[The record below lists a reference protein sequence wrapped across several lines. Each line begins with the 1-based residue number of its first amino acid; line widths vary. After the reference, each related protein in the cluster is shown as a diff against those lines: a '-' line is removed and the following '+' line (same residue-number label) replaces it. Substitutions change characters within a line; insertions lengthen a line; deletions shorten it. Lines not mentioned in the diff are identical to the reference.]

1 MFKIN
6 SHIKTEITAGFSIFF
21 SVWTISFLYG
31 QVMQN
36 FGFSQTHWF
45 SNICIIASLGCLLS
59 FFIIKQPFMIAPGL
73 STGWFF
79 CHLLNEHTNPK
90 TLFLAISIS
99 GIVLLLLS
107 RLKLIKQTKQF
118 LPESIQETI
127 NIGIG
132 FLFIR
137 IALGQQFPE
146 LNLCIFQQVS
156 SYLFFFT
163 IACLLMFKQLKMK
176 SGMLLTVIM
185 SVGLAYLLKCTSWQG
200 LFAVPEHIQYVFSL
214 PDTQHIKGLILTK
227 HVLEISLFSL
237 FDTAVGV
244 FCLQQLQIT
253 LRAPC
258 PPSLSPSYVSVGL
271 NNIFSGLL
279 LCGPNTAYIES
290 TIGIQ
295 LGARRALSIL
305 VVSLCFAGF
314 LFCLPIGSMIPK
326 ELFRGILFFIGCS
339 LITPLYKMRYKTPTA
354 NILSIALIFIMII
367 RKSIMDGLMVSI
379 FAMVIYNRL
388 NHIKTESVIEWSAVL
403 SLIILLLRF
412 V

>member
-21 SVWTISFLYG
+21 SVWTITFLYG
-31 QVMQN
+31 QVMQS
-36 FGFSQTHWF
+36 FGFSEAHWF
-45 SNICIIASLGCLLS
+45 SNICIMASLGCLFS

-79 CHLLNEHTNPK
+79 CHLLNQYTNPK
-90 TLFLAISIS
+90 TLFLAISLS

-107 RLKLIKQTKQF
+107 KLKLIKQTKQF
-118 LPESIQETI
+118 LPEPIQETI

-146 LNLCIFQQVS
+146 LNAAIFQQVS

-163 IACLLMFKQLKMK
+163 VVCLFTFKQLKIK
-176 SGMLLTVIM
+176 SGLLLTVIL
-185 SVGLAYLLKCTSWQG
+185 SVGLAYLLKCTFWQG
-200 LFAVPEHIQYVFSL
+200 LFAIPKHIQHLFSL
-214 PDTQHIKGLILTK
+214 PDDQPIQGLTLIK

-244 FCLQQLQIT
+244 FCLQQLQMT
-253 LRAPC
+253 LRTPC
-258 PPSLSPSYVSVGL
+258 PSSLSPSYVSVGL
-271 NNIFSGLL
+271 NNMFSGLL
-279 LCGPNTAYIES
+279 LCGPNTVYIES

-295 LGARRALSIL
+295 LGARQALSIL

-314 LFCLPIGSMIPK
+314 LFCFPIGSMIPK

-339 LITPLYKMRYKTPTA
+339 LITPLYKMRYKTTTA
-354 NILSIALIFIMII
+354 NILSLSLILLMII
-367 RKSIMDGLMVSI
+367 RKSIMDGLMMSI
-379 FAMVIYNRL
+379 FAIVIYNRM
-388 NHIKTESVIEWSAVL
+388 NRIKTDPVIEWSAGL